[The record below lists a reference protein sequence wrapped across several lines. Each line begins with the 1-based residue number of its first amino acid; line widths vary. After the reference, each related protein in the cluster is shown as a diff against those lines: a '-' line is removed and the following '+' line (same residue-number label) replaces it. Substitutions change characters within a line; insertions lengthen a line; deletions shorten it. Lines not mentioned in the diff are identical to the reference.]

1 VILVVG
7 LGNPGPRY
15 LDSRHN
21 VGFRVIDR
29 LAERVQ
35 NPAFRAR
42 FRGVFASVTLSGESV
57 GLLKPETYMNE
68 SGKSV
73 QSAMQFFKLAP
84 ASVLLVHDELDL
96 GFGDVRLK
104 QGGGDAGNRGVRSVT
119 EAIGPDTLRLRIGIG
134 KPPPDFRGDGADF
147 VLQGFSPAERAEL
160 DSVIDR
166 AADAVALLVTRG
178 ISVAMNAT
186 NQRRPR

>member
-15 LDSRHN
+15 HATRHN
-21 VGFRVIDR
+21 VGWAVIDR
-29 LAERVQ
+29 LAARAGD
-35 NPAFRAR
+35 PAFSSK
-42 FRGVFASVTLSGESV
+42 FRGQFAKAELSGKPL

-73 QSAMQFFKLAP
+73 QPAVQFFKLQPSA
-84 ASVLLVHDELDL
+84 VLLIHDELDL
-96 GFGDVRLK
+96 AFGDVRLK

-119 EAIGPDTLRLRIGIG
+119 ESIGPDTVRLRIGIG
-134 KPPPDFRGDGADF
+134 KPPPEFRGDTADF
-147 VLQGFSPAERAEL
+147 VLQGFAQTERTEL
-160 DSVIDR
+160 DSVLDR
-166 AADAVALLVTRG
+166 AADAVVLVATQG
-178 ISVAMNAT
+178 ISAAMNAT

>member
-15 LDSRHN
+15 QGTRHN
-21 VGFRVIDR
+21 LGYRVVDR
-29 LAERVQ
+29 LAERAG
-35 NPAFRAR
+35 NPGFRAK
-42 FRGVFASVTLSGESV
+42 FRGQFALAELSGESL

-73 QSAMQFFKLAP
+73 QPAMQFYKLAP
-84 ASVLLVHDELDL
+84 GALVLVHDELDL
-96 GFGDVRLK
+96 EFGDVRLK

-119 EAIGPDTLRLRIGIG
+119 EAIGPGTQRLRIGIG
-134 KPPPDFRGDGADF
+134 KPPPEFKGDTADF
-147 VLQGFSPAERAEL
+147 VLQGFPSADLAEL
-160 DSVIDR
+160 DNVIDR
-166 AADAVALLVTRG
+166 AADAVVLLATRG

>member
-15 LDSRHN
+15 QNTRHN
-21 VGFRVIDR
+21 VGFQVIDR
-29 LAERVQ
+29 LAQRAQDPV
-35 NPAFRAR
+35 FRER
-42 FRGVFASVTLSGESV
+42 FRGSFASATLSGESI
-57 GLLKPETYMNE
+57 GLLKPETFMNE
-68 SGKSV
+68 SGRAV
-73 QSAMQFFKLAP
+73 QAAMQFYKLAP
-84 ASVLLVHDELDL
+84 SSVLLVHDELDL

-119 EAIGPDTLRLRIGIG
+119 ESIGPDTLRLRVGIG
-134 KPPPDFRGDGADF
+134 KPPPDFRGDTADF
-147 VLQGFSPAERAEL
+147 VLQGFSPAEQVEL
-160 DSVIDR
+160 GNVIDR
-166 AADAVALLVTRG
+166 AADAVALLASRG

>member
-15 LDSRHN
+15 EGTRHN
-21 VGFRVIDR
+21 VGYRVLDR
-29 LAERVQ
+29 LAQRAGSPV
-35 NPAFRAR
+35 FRAK
-42 FRGVFASVTLSGESV
+42 FRGLFASAELAGQSF

-73 QSAMQFFKLAP
+73 QPAMQFFKLP
-84 ASVLLVHDELDL
+84 ASSIVLVHDELDL
-96 GFGDVRLK
+96 AFGDVRLK

-119 EAIGPDTLRLRIGIG
+119 AAIGPDTLRLRIGIG
-134 KPPPDFRGDGADF
+134 KPPPEFRGGTADF
-147 VLQGFSPAERAEL
+147 VLQGFPSADLAEL
-160 DSVIDR
+160 DNVIDR
-166 AADAVALLVTRG
+166 AADAVVLLATRG

>member
-15 LDSRHN
+15 HATRHN
-21 VGFRVIDR
+21 VGWAVIDR
-29 LAERVQ
+29 LAARAGD
-35 NPAFRAR
+35 PAFSSK
-42 FRGVFASVTLSGESV
+42 FRGQFAKAELSGKPL

-73 QSAMQFFKLAP
+73 QPAVQFFKLQPSA
-84 ASVLLVHDELDL
+84 VLLVHDELDL
-96 GFGDVRLK
+96 AFGDVRLK

-119 EAIGPDTLRLRIGIG
+119 ESIGPDTVRLRIGIG
-134 KPPPDFRGDGADF
+134 KPPPEFRGDTADF
-147 VLQGFSPAERAEL
+147 VLQGFAQTERTEL
-160 DSVIDR
+160 DSVLDR
-166 AADAVALLVTRG
+166 AADAVVLVATQG
-178 ISVAMNAT
+178 ISAAMNAT

>member
-15 LDSRHN
+15 QGTRHN
-21 VGFRVIDR
+21 LGYRVVDR
-29 LAERVQ
+29 LAERAG
-35 NPAFRAR
+35 NPAFRAK
-42 FRGVFASVTLSGESV
+42 FRGQFAPVELSGQSL

-73 QSAMQFFKLAP
+73 QPAMQFYKLAP
-84 ASVLLVHDELDL
+84 SAVVLVHDELDL
-96 GFGDVRLK
+96 EFGDVRLK

-119 EAIGPDTLRLRIGIG
+119 EAIGPGTLRLRIGIG
-134 KPPPDFRGDGADF
+134 KPPPEFQGDGADF
-147 VLQGFSPAERAEL
+147 VLQGFPSADRAEL
-160 DSVIDR
+160 DNVIDR
-166 AADAVALLVTRG
+166 AADAVVLLATRG

>member
-15 LDSRHN
+15 DATRHN
-21 VGFRVIDR
+21 LGWAVIDR
-29 LAERVQ
+29 LAARAGD
-35 NPAFRAR
+35 PAFSSK
-42 FRGVFASVTLSGESV
+42 FRGQFAKAELSGKPF

-73 QSAMQFFKLAP
+73 QPAVQFFKLQPSA
-84 ASVLLVHDELDL
+84 VLLVHDELDL
-96 GFGDVRLK
+96 AFGDVRLK

-119 EAIGPDTLRLRIGIG
+119 EAIGPDTVRLRIGIG
-134 KPPPDFRGDGADF
+134 KPPPEFRGDTADF
-147 VLQGFSPAERAEL
+147 VLQGFAQTERTEL
-160 DSVIDR
+160 DSVLDR
-166 AADAVALLVTRG
+166 AADAVVLVATQG
-178 ISVAMNAT
+178 ISAAMNAT

>member
-1 VILVVG
+1 MILVVG

-15 LDSRHN
+15 HATRHN
-21 VGFRVIDR
+21 VGWAVIDR
-29 LAERVQ
+29 LAARAGD
-35 NPAFRAR
+35 PAFGSK
-42 FRGVFASVTLSGESV
+42 FRGQFAKAELSGKPL

-73 QSAMQFFKLAP
+73 QPAVQFFKLQPSA
-84 ASVLLVHDELDL
+84 VLLVHDELDL

-119 EAIGPDTLRLRIGIG
+119 ESIGPDTLRLRIGIG
-134 KPPPDFRGDGADF
+134 KPPPEFRGDTADF
-147 VLQGFSPAERAEL
+147 VLQGFAPAERTEL
-160 DSVIDR
+160 DVVLDR
-166 AADAVALLVTRG
+166 AADAVVLVATQG
-178 ISVAMNAT
+178 ISAAMNAT

>member
-15 LDSRHN
+15 HATRHN
-21 VGFRVIDR
+21 VGWAVIDR
-29 LAERVQ
+29 LAARAGA
-35 NPAFRAR
+35 PAFGSK
-42 FRGVFASVTLSGESV
+42 FRGQFAKAELSGKPL

-73 QSAMQFFKLAP
+73 QPAMQFFKLQPSA
-84 ASVLLVHDELDL
+84 VLLVHDELDL

-119 EAIGPDTLRLRIGIG
+119 ESIGPDTVRLRIGIG
-134 KPPPDFRGDGADF
+134 KPPPEFRGDTADF
-147 VLQGFSPAERAEL
+147 VLQGFAQTERTEL
-160 DSVIDR
+160 DSVLDR
-166 AADAVALLVTRG
+166 AADAVVLVATQG
-178 ISVAMNAT
+178 ISAAMNAT

>member
-15 LDSRHN
+15 HATRHN
-21 VGFRVIDR
+21 VGWAVIDR
-29 LAERVQ
+29 LAARAGD
-35 NPAFRAR
+35 PAFSAK
-42 FRGVFASVTLSGESV
+42 FRGQFAKAELSGKAL

-73 QSAMQFFKLAP
+73 QPAVQFFKLQPSA
-84 ASVLLVHDELDL
+84 VLLVHDELDL
-96 GFGDVRLK
+96 AFGDVRLK

-119 EAIGPDTLRLRIGIG
+119 ESIGPDTVRLRIGIG
-134 KPPPDFRGDGADF
+134 KPPPEFRGDTADF
-147 VLQGFSPAERAEL
+147 VLQGFAQTERTEL
-160 DSVIDR
+160 DSVLDR
-166 AADAVALLVTRG
+166 AVDAVVLVATQG
-178 ISVAMNAT
+178 ISAAMNAT

>member
-1 VILVVG
+1 MILVVG

-15 LDSRHN
+15 HATRHN
-21 VGFRVIDR
+21 VGWAVIDR
-29 LAERVQ
+29 LAARAGD
-35 NPAFRAR
+35 PAFGSK
-42 FRGVFASVTLSGESV
+42 FRGQFAKVELSGKPI

-73 QSAMQFFKLAP
+73 QPAVQFFKLQPGA
-84 ASVLLVHDELDL
+84 VLLVHDELDL

-134 KPPPDFRGDGADF
+134 KPPPEFRGDTADF
-147 VLQGFSPAERAEL
+147 VLQGFAQTERTEL
-160 DSVIDR
+160 DSVLDR
-166 AADAVALLVTRG
+166 AAEAVVLVATQG
-178 ISVAMNAT
+178 ISAAMNAT

>member
-15 LDSRHN
+15 HATRHN
-21 VGFRVIDR
+21 VGWQVVDR
-29 LAERVQ
+29 LA
-35 NPAFRAR
+35 ARAGDPPFAPK
-42 FRGVFASVTLSGESV
+42 FRGQFAKAELSGKAF
-57 GLLKPETYMNE
+57 GFLKPETYMNE

-73 QSAMQFFKLAP
+73 LPALQFFKLLP
-84 ASVLLVHDELDL
+84 SSVLLVHDELDL

-119 EAIGPDTLRLRIGIG
+119 ESIGPDTLRLRIGIG
-134 KPPPDFRGDGADF
+134 KPPPEFRGDTADF
-147 VLQGFSPAERAEL
+147 VLQGFPPTERAEL
-160 DSVIDR
+160 DSVLDR
-166 AADAVALLVTRG
+166 AADAVVLVATQG
-178 ISVAMNAT
+178 ISAAMNAT

>member
-15 LDSRHN
+15 DATRHN
-21 VGFRVIDR
+21 LGWAVIDR
-29 LAERVQ
+29 LAVRAGD
-35 NPAFRAR
+35 PAFSSK
-42 FRGVFASVTLSGESV
+42 FRGQFAKAELSGKPF

-73 QSAMQFFKLAP
+73 QPAVQFFKLQPSA
-84 ASVLLVHDELDL
+84 VLLVHDELDL
-96 GFGDVRLK
+96 AFGDVRLK

-119 EAIGPDTLRLRIGIG
+119 EAIGPDTVRLRIGIG
-134 KPPPDFRGDGADF
+134 KPPPEFRGDTADF
-147 VLQGFSPAERAEL
+147 VLQGFAQTERTEL
-160 DSVIDR
+160 DSVLDR
-166 AADAVALLVTRG
+166 AADAVVLVATQG
-178 ISVAMNAT
+178 ISAAMNAT